1 MKVLRNK
8 FDKRWRRSMKEK
20 YLKPEMDL
28 IEFENIDVLTS
39 SSDNEDEGWT
49 PWY

>member
-1 MKVLRNK
+1 
-8 FDKRWRRSMKEK
+8 MKEE
-20 YLKPEMDL
+20 YLKPKIEL
-28 IEFENIDVLTS
+28 IEFEKIDVFTS

>member
-1 MKVLRNK
+1 
-8 FDKRWRRSMKEK
+8 MKEK

-39 SSDNEDEGWT
+39 SLDNEDEGWT